1 MKSIINKIVAILL
14 IVVFIEIIEIPNKIY
29 AGFADFDDET
39 ADAQGRN
46 DLLEQQEQ
54 DAQNAGKSSN
64 NYLAELS
71 VKGYELTPTFDKQTV
86 NYSIEEEIDE
96 NSLEINAVVDDERAT
111 VSGTGNV
118 SLQTGENNLRIEV
131 EAENG
136 VKRTYFIKCNKKI
149 EDEELTLSAIKL
161 LAVSTDGSTQEIF
174 LNKEISD
181 DVFEY
186 SCDVYSDV
194 NKIQIETTS
203 EKSGANIT
211 ITGNENLKEG
221 QNTITIALKDDSG
234 KETIYKIQVNKQY
247 SKISEAKTEKNNSN
261 IVSIIMS
268 VLLIVIILIVFS
280 KAKKNKKS
288 RKH

>member
-64 NYLAELS
+64 NYLTELS

-96 NSLEINAVVDDERAT
+96 NSLEINAVADDERAT

-118 SLQTGENNLRIEV
+118 SLQTGENNLRIDV
-131 EAENG
+131 KAENG
-136 VKRTYFIKCNKKI
+136 LQRTYFIKCNKKL
-149 EDEELTLSAIKL
+149 EDEELTLSTIKL

-174 LNKEISD
+174 LNKQISN

-194 NKIQIETTS
+194 DKIQIETTS
-203 EKSGANIT
+203 EKSDANIT

-221 QNTITIALKDDSG
+221 KNTITIALKDNSG

-247 SKISEAKTEKNNSN
+247 SKISETKTEKNNSN
-261 IVSIIMS
+261 IVPIIMA

-280 KAKKNKKS
+280 KAKKNKRS

>member
-64 NYLAELS
+64 NYLTELS

-96 NSLEINAVVDDERAT
+96 NSLEINAVADDERAT

-118 SLQTGENNLRIEV
+118 SLQTGENNLRIDV
-131 EAENG
+131 KAENG
-136 VKRTYFIKCNKKI
+136 LQRTYFIKCNKKL
-149 EDEELTLSAIKL
+149 EDEELTLSTIKL
-161 LAVSTDGSTQEIF
+161 LAISEDGSTQEIF

-194 NKIQIETTS
+194 DKIQIETTS
-203 EKSGANIT
+203 EKSDANIT

-221 QNTITIALKDDSG
+221 KNTITIALKDNSG

-247 SKISEAKTEKNNSN
+247 SKISETKTEKNNSN
-261 IVSIIMS
+261 IVPIIMA

-280 KAKKNKKS
+280 KAKKNKRS

>member
-1 MKSIINKIVAILL
+1 MRSIINKIIAILL
-14 IVVFIEIIEIPNKIY
+14 IVVFIEIIKIPNKIY

-64 NYLAELS
+64 NYLTELS

-111 VSGTGNV
+111 VLGTGNV
-118 SLQTGENNLRIEV
+118 SLQTGENNLRIDV
-131 EAENG
+131 KAENG
-136 VKRTYFIKCNKKI
+136 LQRTYFIKCNKKI

-161 LAVSTDGSTQEIF
+161 LAISEDGSTQEIF
-174 LNKEISD
+174 LNKQISN

-194 NKIQIETTS
+194 DKIQIETTS
-203 EKSGANIT
+203 EKSDANIT

-221 QNTITIALKDDSG
+221 KNTITIALKDNSG

-247 SKISEAKTEKNNSN
+247 SKKSETKTEKNNSN
-261 IVSIIMS
+261 IVPIIMA

>member
-64 NYLAELS
+64 NYLKELS

-96 NSLEINAVVDDERAT
+96 NSLEINAVADDERAT

-149 EDEELTLSAIKL
+149 EDEELTLSAITL

-203 EKSGANIT
+203 EKSDANIT

-247 SKISEAKTEKNNSN
+247 SKKSETKTEKNNSN
-261 IVSIIMS
+261 IVPIIMA

>member
-64 NYLAELS
+64 NYLTELS

-96 NSLEINAVVDDERAT
+96 HSLEINAVADDERAT

-149 EDEELTLSAIKL
+149 EDEELTLSAITL

-203 EKSGANIT
+203 EKSDANIT

-221 QNTITIALKDDSG
+221 QNTITIALKDNSG

-247 SKISEAKTEKNNSN
+247 SKISETKTEKNNSN
-261 IVSIIMS
+261 IVPIIMA

>member
-14 IVVFIEIIEIPNKIY
+14 IVVFIEIIKIPNKIY

-64 NYLAELS
+64 NYLAKLS

-118 SLQTGENNLRIEV
+118 SLQTGENNLRIDV
-131 EAENG
+131 KAENG
-136 VKRTYFIKCNKKI
+136 LQRTYFIKCNKKI

-203 EKSGANIT
+203 EKSDANIT

-247 SKISEAKTEKNNSN
+247 SKISETKTEKDNSN
-261 IVSIIMS
+261 IMPIIMA
-268 VLLIVIILIVFS
+268 VLLIVIILIGFS

-288 RKH
+288 RRH

>member
-64 NYLAELS
+64 NYLTELS

-96 NSLEINAVVDDERAT
+96 NSLEINAVADDERAT
-111 VSGTGNV
+111 VLGTGNV
-118 SLQTGENNLRIEV
+118 SLQTGENNLRIDV
-131 EAENG
+131 KAENG
-136 VKRTYFIKCNKKI
+136 LQRTYFIKCNKKI

-161 LAVSTDGSTQEIF
+161 LAISEDGSTQEIF
-174 LNKEISD
+174 LNKQISN

-194 NKIQIETTS
+194 DKIQIETTS
-203 EKSGANIT
+203 EKSDANIT

-221 QNTITIALKDDSG
+221 KNTITIALKDNSG

-247 SKISEAKTEKNNSN
+247 SKKSETKTEKNNSN
-261 IVSIIMS
+261 IVPIIMA

>member
-64 NYLAELS
+64 NYLTELS

-96 NSLEINAVVDDERAT
+96 NSLEINAVADDERAT

-149 EDEELTLSAIKL
+149 EDEELTLSAITL

-174 LNKEISD
+174 LNKQISN

-203 EKSGANIT
+203 EKSDANIT

-221 QNTITIALKDDSG
+221 QNTITIELKDDSG
-234 KETIYKIQVNKQY
+234 NETIYKIQVNKQY
-247 SKISEAKTEKNNSN
+247 SRGNEAKAKENNS
-261 IVSIIMS
+261 SIIFTIMA
-268 VLLIVIILIVFS
+268 VIIIFIILIGFKRVNKS
-280 KAKKNKKS
+280 KKS

>member
-64 NYLAELS
+64 NYLTELS

-96 NSLEINAVVDDERAT
+96 NSLEINAVADDERAT

-118 SLQTGENNLRIEV
+118 SLQTGENNLRIDV
-131 EAENG
+131 KAENG
-136 VKRTYFIKCNKKI
+136 LQRTYFIKCNKKL
-149 EDEELTLSAIKL
+149 EDEELTLSTIKL

-174 LNKEISD
+174 LNKQISN

-203 EKSGANIT
+203 EKSDANIT

-247 SKISEAKTEKNNSN
+247 SKKSETKTEKNNSN
-261 IVSIIMS
+261 IVPIIMA

>member
-14 IVVFIEIIEIPNKIY
+14 IVVFIEIIKMPNKIY

-118 SLQTGENNLRIEV
+118 SLQTGENNLRIDV
-131 EAENG
+131 KAENG
-136 VKRTYFIKCNKKI
+136 LQRTYFIKCNKKI

-203 EKSGANIT
+203 EKSDANIT

-247 SKISEAKTEKNNSN
+247 SKISETKTEKDNSN
-261 IVSIIMS
+261 IMPIIMA
-268 VLLIVIILIVFS
+268 VLLIVIILIGFS

-288 RKH
+288 RRH

>member
-64 NYLAELS
+64 NYLTELS

-111 VSGTGNV
+111 VLGTGNV
-118 SLQTGENNLRIEV
+118 SLQTGENNLRIDV
-131 EAENG
+131 KAENG
-136 VKRTYFIKCNKKI
+136 LQRTYFIKCNKKI

-203 EKSGANIT
+203 GKSDANIT

-221 QNTITIALKDDSG
+221 QNTITIELKDDSG
-234 KETIYKIQVNKQY
+234 NETIYKIQVNKQY
-247 SKISEAKTEKNNSN
+247 SRGNEAKAEENNS
-261 IVSIIMS
+261 SIIFTIMA
-268 VLLIVIILIVFS
+268 VIIIFIILIGFKRVNKS
-280 KAKKNKKS
+280 KKS

>member
-1 MKSIINKIVAILL
+1 MRSIINKIIAILL
-14 IVVFIEIIEIPNKIY
+14 IVVFIEIIKIPNKIY

-64 NYLAELS
+64 NYLTELS

-96 NSLEINAVVDDERAT
+96 NSLEINAVADDERAT

-149 EDEELTLSAIKL
+149 EDEELTLSAITL

-203 EKSGANIT
+203 GKSDANIT

-221 QNTITIALKDDSG
+221 QNTITIELKDDSG
-234 KETIYKIQVNKQY
+234 NETIYKIQVNKQY
-247 SKISEAKTEKNNSN
+247 SRGNEAKAEENNS
-261 IVSIIMS
+261 SIIFTIMA
-268 VLLIVIILIVFS
+268 VIIIFIILIGFKRVNKS
-280 KAKKNKKS
+280 KKS

>member
-64 NYLAELS
+64 NYLTELS

-96 NSLEINAVVDDERAT
+96 NSLEINAVADDERAT

-149 EDEELTLSAIKL
+149 EDEELTLSAITL

-203 EKSGANIT
+203 EKSDANIT

-247 SKISEAKTEKNNSN
+247 SKISETKTEKNNSN
-261 IVSIIMS
+261 IVPIIMA

-280 KAKKNKKS
+280 KAKKNKRS

>member
-64 NYLAELS
+64 NYLTELS

-96 NSLEINAVVDDERAT
+96 NSLEINAVADDERAT

-118 SLQTGENNLRIEV
+118 SLQTGENDLRIDV
-131 EAENG
+131 KAENG
-136 VKRTYFIKCNKKI
+136 LQRTYFIKCNKKL
-149 EDEELTLSAIKL
+149 EDEELTLSTIKL

-174 LNKEISD
+174 LNKQISN

-203 EKSGANIT
+203 EKSDANIT

-221 QNTITIALKDDSG
+221 QNTITIELKDDSG
-234 KETIYKIQVNKQY
+234 NETIYKIQVNKQY
-247 SKISEAKTEKNNSN
+247 SRGNEAKAEENNS
-261 IVSIIMS
+261 SIIFTIMA
-268 VLLIVIILIVFS
+268 VIIIFIILIGFKRVNKS
-280 KAKKNKKS
+280 KKS

>member
-64 NYLAELS
+64 NYLTELS

-96 NSLEINAVVDDERAT
+96 NSLEINAVADDERAT

-149 EDEELTLSAIKL
+149 EDEELTLSAITL

-247 SKISEAKTEKNNSN
+247 SKKSETKTEKNNSN
-261 IVSIIMS
+261 IVPIIMA

>member
-64 NYLAELS
+64 NYLTELS

-96 NSLEINAVVDDERAT
+96 NSLEINAVADDERAT

-118 SLQTGENNLRIEV
+118 SLQTGENNLRIDV
-131 EAENG
+131 KAENG
-136 VKRTYFIKCNKKI
+136 LQRTYFIKCNKKL
-149 EDEELTLSAIKL
+149 EDEELTLSTIKL
-161 LAVSTDGSTQEIF
+161 LAISKNGSTQEIF
-174 LNKEISD
+174 LNKQISN

-194 NKIQIETTS
+194 DKIQIETTS
-203 EKSGANIT
+203 EKSDANIT

-221 QNTITIALKDDSG
+221 KNTITIALKDNSG

-247 SKISEAKTEKNNSN
+247 SKISETKTEKNNSN
-261 IVSIIMS
+261 IVPIIMA

-288 RKH
+288 GKH

>member
-64 NYLAELS
+64 NYLTELS

-96 NSLEINAVVDDERAT
+96 NSLEINAVADDERAT

-149 EDEELTLSAIKL
+149 EDEELTLSAITL

-203 EKSGANIT
+203 EKSDANIT

-247 SKISEAKTEKNNSN
+247 SKKSETKTEKNNSN
-261 IVSIIMS
+261 IVPIIMA

-280 KAKKNKKS
+280 KAKKNKRS

>member
-64 NYLAELS
+64 NYLTELS

-96 NSLEINAVVDDERAT
+96 NSLEINAVADDERAT

-149 EDEELTLSAIKL
+149 EDEELTLSAITL

-203 EKSGANIT
+203 EKSDANIT

-247 SKISEAKTEKNNSN
+247 SKKSETKTEKNNSN
-261 IVSIIMS
+261 IVPIIMA

-280 KAKKNKKS
+280 KAKKKKKS

>member
-64 NYLAELS
+64 NYLTELS

-96 NSLEINAVVDDERAT
+96 NSLEINAVADDERAT

-149 EDEELTLSAIKL
+149 EDEELTLSAITL

-203 EKSGANIT
+203 EKSDANIT

-247 SKISEAKTEKNNSN
+247 SKKSETKTEKNNSN
-261 IVSIIMS
+261 IVPIIMA

>member
-1 MKSIINKIVAILL
+1 MKSIMNKIVAILL

-64 NYLAELS
+64 NYLIELT

-96 NSLEINAVVDDERAT
+96 NSLEINAVADDERAT

-149 EDEELTLSAIKL
+149 EDEELTLSAITL

-203 EKSGANIT
+203 EKSDANIT

-247 SKISEAKTEKNNSN
+247 SKKSETKTEKNNSN
-261 IVSIIMS
+261 IVPIIMA

>member
-64 NYLAELS
+64 NYLTELS

-111 VSGTGNV
+111 VLGTGNV
-118 SLQTGENNLRIEV
+118 SLQTGENNLRIDV
-131 EAENG
+131 KAENG
-136 VKRTYFIKCNKKI
+136 LQRTYFIKCNKKI

-161 LAVSTDGSTQEIF
+161 LAISEDGSTQEIF
-174 LNKEISD
+174 LNKQISN

-194 NKIQIETTS
+194 DKIQIETTS
-203 EKSGANIT
+203 EKSDANIT

-221 QNTITIALKDDSG
+221 KNTITIALKDNSG

-247 SKISEAKTEKNNSN
+247 SKKSETKTEKNNSN
-261 IVSIIMS
+261 IVPIIMA